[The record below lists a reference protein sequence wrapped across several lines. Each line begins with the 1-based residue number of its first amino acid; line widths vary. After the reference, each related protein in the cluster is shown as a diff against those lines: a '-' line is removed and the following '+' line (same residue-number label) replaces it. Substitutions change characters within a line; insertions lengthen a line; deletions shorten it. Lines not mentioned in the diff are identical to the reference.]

1 MLLYLLPHRWMLE
14 VVDQSEVRSCFQ
26 NSLEEEQQEE
36 EEEEVAEVDLLHW
49 VWLRL
54 EGVEGRSLRNCF
66 GEESW
71 M

>member
-1 MLLYLLPHRWMLE
+1 M
-14 VVDQSEVRSCFQ
+14 
-26 NSLEEEQQEE
+26 
-36 EEEEVAEVDLLHW
+36 EEEVVEVDHL

-54 EGVEGRSLRNCF
+54 EGVEGESLRNCF

>member
-14 VVDQSEVRSCFQ
+14 VVDQLEMRSRFQ
-26 NSLEEEQQEE
+26 NSLEEEQQEV
-36 EEEEVAEVDLLHW
+36 EEEVAEVDLLHW

>member
-1 MLLYLLPHRWMLE
+1 MLLYLLPHCWMLE
-14 VVDQSEVRSCFQ
+14 VVDQLEMRSRFQ
-26 NSLEEEQQEE
+26 NSLEEEQQEV
-36 EEEEVAEVDLLHW
+36 EEEVAEVDHLHW

-54 EGVEGRSLRNCF
+54 EGVEGQSLKNCF

>member
-14 VVDQSEVRSCFQ
+14 VVDQSEMRSCFQ
-26 NSLEEEQQEE
+26 NSLEEEQQEV
-36 EEEEVAEVDLLHW
+36 EEVAAEVDLLHW

-71 M
+71 I